1 MQVGRDTG
9 LKVRLEESQQESY
22 YRRQCP
28 EGLRDNHPTRGTNGT
43 ETPEQSTVSVVG
55 RNLNRTS

>member
-22 YRRQCP
+22 HRRQRP
-28 EGLRDNHPTRGTNGT
+28 KGLRDNHSTGGANGT
-43 ETPEQSTVSVVG
+43 ETTEQSIVSVT
-55 RNLNRTS
+55 R